1 MTGEGRVKDALKKYL
16 TSIGL
21 IPASQA
27 PLATQANTGW
37 FFMPVSNGM
46 GVSGIPDFIGV
57 YKGRFFAV
65 ETKVEKKNPTALQQ
79 HQLNAI
85 NLTGGAAFVMRGEH
99 DLWDIMEWVSKINQG
114 GNNAK

>member
-79 HQLNAI
+79 HQINAI
-85 NLTGGAAFVMRGEH
+85 NLTGGAAFVMRGEG
-99 DLWDIMEWVSKINQG
+99 DLEEIKAWVCKIDKG
-114 GNNAK
+114 GTT

>member
-27 PLATQANTGW
+27 PLVTQENTGW

-46 GVSGIPDFIGV
+46 SVSGIPDFIGQ

-65 ETKVEKKNPTALQQ
+65 ETKTEKKNPTALQTQ
-79 HQLNAI
+79 QIKAI
-85 NLTGGAAFVMRGEH
+85 NLTGGAAFVMRGEY
-99 DLWDIMEWVSKINQG
+99 DLGEIEAWVSKIDREV
-114 GNNAK
+114 

>member
-16 TSIGL
+16 ISIGL

-46 GVSGIPDFIGV
+46 GVSGIPDFIGA

-65 ETKVEKKNPTALQQ
+65 ETKVEKKNPTALQA
-79 HQLNAI
+79 HQINAI

-99 DLWDIMEWVSKINQG
+99 DLWNIMEWVSSINQG
-114 GNNAK
+114 GIDAK